1 MKKRLL
7 ALMLAAAAALSLSG
21 CSGQENNSSTAENSG
36 SEELTKVSIVLDWT
50 PNTNHT
56 GLYVAQ
62 KMGYYEEAGL
72 EVEILPAPEGGSSA
86 LVAAG
91 GADFGIDAQDTLA
104 PAFVGKDALPVT
116 AVAALIQHN
125 TSGIISLASDNIQS
139 PKDLEGKTYATWENP
154 VEQAVIKSLMEAD
167 GGDFSKLNLVPSTVS
182 DVITALNTNIDT
194 VWIFYAWDG
203 VATELKGYDTNFMDF
218 AKLNTTFDYYTPI
231 IIANNDF
238 LAENPDTAKAF
249 LSAVA
254 QGYEYAIEHP
264 EEAAQILIDGDDTGA
279 LAGMEDLIVASQKWM
294 ADQYKAEVEQWGYI
308 DPARWNAFY
317 NWLSEKDLVDIAI
330 PENTGFSNDY
340 LAP

>member
-50 PNTNHT
+50 PNTTPT

-104 PAFVGKDALPVT
+104 PAFVGEDALPVT

-249 LSAVA
+249 LAA
-254 QGYEYAIEHP
+254 TAKGYEYAIENP
-264 EEAAQILIDGDDTGA
+264 DAAADILLEAAPELDP
-279 LAGMEDLIVASQKWM
+279 EIVKASQEWL
-294 ADQYKAEVEQWGYI
+294 ADQYIADAEKWGYI
-308 DPARWNAFY
+308 DPARWDGFY
-317 NWLSEKDLVDIAI
+317 TWLTENNLVDGELPAG
-330 PENTGFSNDY
+330 TGYSNDY
-340 LAP
+340 LA

>member
-1 MKKRLL
+1 MNKAKKIF
-7 ALMLAAAAALSLSG
+7 AGMLAGVMALSFAA
-21 CSGQENNSSTAENSG
+21 CSGGKTADK
-36 SEELTKVSIVLDWT
+36 TDTTAAPAQKTDITVCLDWT

-104 PAFVGKDALPVT
+104 PAFVGEDALPVT

-249 LSAVA
+249 LAA
-254 QGYEYAIEHP
+254 TAKGYEYAIENP
-264 EEAAQILIDGDDTGA
+264 DAAADILLEAAPELDP
-279 LAGMEDLIVASQKWM
+279 EIVKASQEWL
-294 ADQYKAEVEQWGYI
+294 ADQYIADAEKWGYI
-308 DPARWNAFY
+308 DPARWDGFY
-317 NWLSEKDLVDIAI
+317 TWLTENNLVDGELPAG
-330 PENTGFSNDY
+330 TGYSNDY
-340 LAP
+340 LA

>member
-1 MKKRLL
+1 MNKAKKIF
-7 ALMLAAAAALSLSG
+7 AGMLAGVMALSFAA
-21 CSGQENNSSTAENSG
+21 CSGGKTADE
-36 SEELTKVSIVLDWT
+36 TDTTAAPAQKTDITVCLDWT

-56 GLYVAQ
+56 GLYAAQ

-72 EVEILPAPEGGSSA
+72 EVEILPAPECGSSA

-104 PAFVGKDALPVT
+104 PAFVGEDALPVT

-249 LSAVA
+249 LAA
-254 QGYEYAIEHP
+254 TAKGYEYAIENP
-264 EEAAQILIDGDDTGA
+264 DAAADILLEAAPELDP
-279 LAGMEDLIVASQKWM
+279 EIVKASQEWL
-294 ADQYKAEVEQWGYI
+294 ADQYIADAEKWGYI
-308 DPARWNAFY
+308 DPARWDGFY
-317 NWLSEKDLVDIAI
+317 TWLTENNLVDGELPAG
-330 PENTGFSNDY
+330 TGYSNDY
-340 LAP
+340 LA

>member
-1 MKKRLL
+1 MKKLLVCLL
-7 ALMLAAAAALSLSG
+7 ALLLAFSAAAF
-21 CSGQENNSSTAENSG
+21 AE
-36 SEELTKVSIVLDWT
+36 EELEDVTVILDYV

-104 PAFVGKDALPVT
+104 PAFVGEDALPVT

-249 LSAVA
+249 LAA
-254 QGYEYAIEHP
+254 TAKGYEYAIENP
-264 EEAAQILIDGDDTGA
+264 DAAADILLEAAPELDP
-279 LAGMEDLIVASQKWM
+279 EIVKASQEWL
-294 ADQYKAEVEQWGYI
+294 ADQYIADAEKWGYI
-308 DPARWNAFY
+308 DPARWDGFY
-317 NWLSEKDLVDIAI
+317 TWLTENNLVDGELPAG
-330 PENTGFSNDY
+330 TGYSNDY
-340 LAP
+340 LA

>member
-72 EVEILPAPEGGSSA
+72 EVEILPAPVGGSSA

-104 PAFVGKDALPVT
+104 PAFVGEDALPVT

-203 VATELKGYDTNFMDF
+203 VATEVKGYDTNFMDF

-249 LSAVA
+249 LAA
-254 QGYEYAIEHP
+254 TAKGYEYAIENP
-264 EEAAQILIDGDDTGA
+264 DAAADILLEAAPELDP
-279 LAGMEDLIVASQKWM
+279 EIVKASQEWL
-294 ADQYKAEVEQWGYI
+294 ADQYIADAEKWGYI
-308 DPARWNAFY
+308 DPARWDGFY
-317 NWLSEKDLVDIAI
+317 TWLTENNLVDGELPAG
-330 PENTGFSNDY
+330 TGYSNDY
-340 LAP
+340 LA

>member
-56 GLYVAQ
+56 GLYAAQ

-104 PAFVGKDALPVT
+104 PAFVGEDALPVT

-203 VATELKGYDTNFMDF
+203 VAT
-218 AKLNTTFDYYTPI
+218 TFDYYTPI

-249 LSAVA
+249 LAA
-254 QGYEYAIEHP
+254 TAKGYEYAIENP
-264 EEAAQILIDGDDTGA
+264 DAAADILLEAAPELDP
-279 LAGMEDLIVASQKWM
+279 EIVKASQEWL
-294 ADQYKAEVEQWGYI
+294 ADQYIADAEKWGYI
-308 DPARWNAFY
+308 DPARWDGFY
-317 NWLSEKDLVDIAI
+317 TWLTENNLVDGELPAG
-330 PENTGFSNDY
+330 TGYSNDY
-340 LAP
+340 LA